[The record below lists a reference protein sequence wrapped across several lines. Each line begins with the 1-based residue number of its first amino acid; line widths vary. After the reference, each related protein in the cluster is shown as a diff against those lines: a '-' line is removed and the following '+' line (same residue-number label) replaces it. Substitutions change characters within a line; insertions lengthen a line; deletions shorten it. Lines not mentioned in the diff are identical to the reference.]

1 MVCFCLQLIVTEEFI
16 FNADPVKMNLINP
29 KGVSIGD
36 LAGIGLSKGSNDQLM
51 VVQVRGGNDF
61 IFALV
66 DSNDPASKAVNRVGE
81 FLAIILRQYFR

>member
-1 MVCFCLQLIVTEEFI
+1 MIVTEEFI
-16 FNADPVKMNLINP
+16 FNADPVKMNFINP
-29 KGVSIGD
+29 KGVAIGE
-36 LAGIGLSKGSNDQLM
+36 LAGIGLSKGSDQLM

-66 DSNDPASKAVNRVGE
+66 DSTEPASKAVNRVGE